1 MQSHLRFS
9 IDPWHTR
16 LQQRHPFSLTMAFK
30 MNEWKGKSAWSIA
43 DNFAQQVL
51 SFVIFAI
58 LARWLTPH
66 EFGLLA
72 IAHLMVLF
80 ARMSVLDALA
90 MPVVRGLD
98 TSDALFDWLFTLCTL
113 VSLLLAATMALLS
126 PLLARF
132 FGAPAL
138 MPVLLGMSLAIVL
151 FGLVRAHEA
160 RLLREGNY
168 RLLAIRSIVSVCT
181 GGAVALIMAYRGA
194 GAMALVMQQL
204 TTGGVALLI
213 AVVAEWRIWRPHWN
227 WSNTLIR
234 THASEMTKV
243 STSTLLNYA
252 NNNGDTALVSVLL
265 GPTATGLYSFVK
277 RILSAAYLVIG
288 ASLGR
293 VGITLFVQ
301 QQADPALLR
310 RSYARMLGMTLLLLV
325 PVYALVTALAEPMVV
340 VVFGEQW
347 RPSAP
352 LFGWLSVI
360 YLAQAIFA
368 LGQNLSFATGHS
380 ARVPKLA
387 LTQLLIAVACALLFM
402 RWLGVMGIA
411 AGFGI
416 GSLLGMLAMQRA
428 IARQLDFSLR
438 SMLLT
443 VLPMG
448 IGAVMGTAFLR
459 VLAPAGLQITGWFSL
474 FFAGASGLLAYA
486 LSAVLVGRF
495 VNRS

>member
-1 MQSHLRFS
+1 MG
-9 IDPWHTR
+9 
-16 LQQRHPFSLTMAFK
+16 
-30 MNEWKGKSAWSIA
+30 EWKGKSAWSIA
-43 DNFAQQVL
+43 DNFAQQAL
-51 SFVIFAI
+51 SFIIFAL

-66 EFGLLA
+66 AFGLLA

-80 ARMSVLDALA
+80 VRMSILDALA
-90 MPVVRGLD
+90 MPVVRAQ
-98 TSDALFDWLFTLCTL
+98 SASNALFDWLFTLCS
-113 VSLLLAATMALLS
+113 VAALLLAAVMALLS
-126 PLLARF
+126 PLLASF
-132 FGAPAL
+132 FDAPEL
-138 MPVLLGMSLAIVL
+138 LSVLLGMSLAIVL
-151 FGLVRAHEA
+151 NGLVRAHEA
-160 RLLREGNY
+160 RLLREGNF
-168 RLLAIRSIVSVCT
+168 RLLAIRSIVSVSC
-181 GGAVALIMAYRGA
+181 GGALALYLALRGA
-194 GAMALVMQQL
+194 GAMALVAQQL
-204 TTGGVALLI
+204 ATGLIALLI
-213 AVVAEWRIWRPHWN
+213 AVVAEWRIWRPHWR
-227 WSNTLIR
+227 WSNALIR
-234 THASEMTKV
+234 THAREMQKV
-243 STSTLLNYA
+243 STSALLNYA
-252 NNNGDTALVSVLL
+252 NNNGDAALVSVLF
-265 GPTATGLYSFVK
+265 GPTATGLYNLVK
-277 RILSAAYLVIG
+277 RVLSAAYLIIG

-293 VGITLFVQ
+293 VGISLFVQ
-301 QQADPALLR
+301 QQSDPALLR

-340 VVFGEQW
+340 IVFGEQW

-411 AGFGI
+411 AGFAI